1 MFSIRVIS
9 ASNSCKGFTCITKFF
24 SIYFVV
30 RLEFMKKDKIL
41 VIGASGQ
48 IGVELTLELRKIYGG
63 ANVIASDLREQ
74 NELLKGTGPYVSLDV
89 MNKEMLH
96 VQVIRQNIT
105 QIYLLAAILSATGEK
120 NPALAWHLN
129 MQSLLNVL
137 EIAKEENLQKVYW
150 PSSIAVFG
158 PSSPKK
164 NCPQQTIIEP
174 ITVYGISK
182 YAGEFW
188 CNYYHQRYGTD
199 VRSLRYP
206 GLISYKS
213 EPGGGTTDYAIE
225 IFHAALEDKKYNSFL
240 REDTYLPMMYMPD
253 AIRATIEL
261 MESDAKKIKVR
272 TSYNISA
279 MSFSPKEIAEEIK
292 KHIPAFAITYKP
304 DYRQQIAESWP
315 QSIDDSGAN
324 NDWKWTPEYDIIKM
338 TSDMI
343 ENLKLRRINPDKN
356 NY

>member
-1 MFSIRVIS
+1 MIKER
-9 ASNSCKGFTCITKFF
+9 
-24 SIYFVV
+24 
-30 RLEFMKKDKIL
+30 IL
-41 VIGASGQ
+41 VIGACGQ
-48 IGVELTLELRKIYGG
+48 IGVELTLALRKIYGG
-63 ANVIASDLREQ
+63 SSVIASDLREE
-74 NELLKGTGPYVSLDV
+74 NILLKGTGPYVSLDV

-137 EIAKEENLQKVYW
+137 EIAKDENIHKIYW

-158 PSSPKK
+158 PTSPKK

-174 ITVYGISK
+174 TTVYGISK

-188 CNYYHQRYGTD
+188 CNYFFNRYKVD

-213 EPGGGTTDYAIE
+213 QPGGGTTDYAVE
-225 IFHAALEDKKYNSFL
+225 IFYEAKDGKSYTSFL
-240 REDTYLPMMYMPD
+240 KEDTYLPMMYMPD

-261 MESDAKKIKVR
+261 MEAPQEKISVR
-272 TSYNISA
+272 TSYNISG
-279 MSFSPKEIAEEIK
+279 MSFSPKEIAAEIK
-292 KHIPAFAITYKP
+292 KHIPGFSISYEP
-304 DYRQQIAESWP
+304 DYRQPIAESWP
-315 QSIDDSGAN
+315 QSIDDSVALK
-324 NDWKWTPEYDIIKM
+324 DWGWKNEFDLESM
-338 TSDMI
+338 TSDMLK
-343 ENLKLRRINPDKN
+343 NLNPVSETETLPANSFKSN
-356 NY
+356 